1 MRVTAW
7 LDAIVGVELTNVLRD
22 FRVLVAGPLRGASA
36 QGLFVRVL
44 PTSGHD
50 LEALS

>member
-1 MRVTAW
+1 MNATI
-7 LDAIVGVELTNVLRD
+7 DVELMNALRD

-44 PTSGHD
+44 PAFGHD